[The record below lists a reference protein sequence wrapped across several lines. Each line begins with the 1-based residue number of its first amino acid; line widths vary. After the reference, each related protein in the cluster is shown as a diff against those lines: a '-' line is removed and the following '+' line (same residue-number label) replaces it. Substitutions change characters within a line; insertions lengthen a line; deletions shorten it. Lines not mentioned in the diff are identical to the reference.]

1 MRVGIASLLAVMIF
15 ALTTSVA
22 FAAEKESELNNEYW
36 WDQFVKFFNLSLVLV
51 VLYFILRKPVSNFF
65 RERARKIDESL
76 SAADAS
82 REEAK
87 RKLAEVEAKV
97 AGLEERIDE
106 ILAAAREEGAAEKA
120 RIIAAAE
127 RDAARILE
135 NAERGIESRVRA
147 ARMELKAY
155 AAELALDRARKL
167 LRERIDEEEDQRL
180 LDRLLEDIGEE
191 RGRVQ

>member
-1 MRVGIASLLAVMIF
+1 MRAGIASMLAVMIL
-15 ALTTSVA
+15 ALASSAA

-36 WDQFVKFFNLSLVLV
+36 WDQFVKLFNLSLVLV
-51 VLYFILRKPVSNFF
+51 VLYFILRKPASNFF

-76 SAADAS
+76 AAADAS

-87 RKLAEVEAKV
+87 RKMAEVEAKV
-97 AGLEERIDE
+97 AGLEERVEE
-106 ILAAAREEGAAEKA
+106 ILEAAREEGAAEKA

-127 RDAARILE
+127 REAARILE
-135 NAERGIESRVRA
+135 NAERGIESRIRA
-147 ARMELKAY
+147 ARKELKAY